1 MGKLRSLES
10 ISTENGI
17 RIRTLERWSKKMN
30 LKIFKKKGVKY
41 VRTDQVEDL
50 VEAISVRHEKIL
62 KKEMQRME
70 QLNESFYF

>member
-50 VEAISVRHEKIL
+50 VEAISVRHEKIVR
-62 KKEMQRME
+62 KEAERMGR
-70 QLNESFYF
+70 LNESFYF

>member
-1 MGKLRSLES
+1 MGRLRSLES

-41 VRTDQVEDL
+41 IRTDQVEDL

-62 KKEMQRME
+62 KKEMKRME

>member
-17 RIRTLERWSKKMN
+17 RVRTLERWSKKLN

-50 VEAISVRHEKIL
+50 VEAISVRHEKIVR
-62 KKEMQRME
+62 KEAERMGR
-70 QLNESFYF
+70 LNESFYF